1 VAFLKAMTRLRQIER
16 RRPAQVAEAEAGFML
31 VFVVLLV
38 ALLLIALAVAAP
50 VVAKDL
56 RRDKEVESEH
66 RAEQYVRAI
75 RLYYRRNKSYP
86 TSMEAL
92 ENTNNV
98 RYLRKRYVDP
108 LTGKDDWRIIHVG
121 ENKTTVKGF
130 FGQPLGGLET
140 AGAGSLGA
148 ASTTGSSFGGAAST
162 TTSTIGATSG
172 LAAGFQ
178 GASIG
183 SSGAGGPGSSLGTPA
198 GSSTSGAGSDSSG
211 EIGPIMGVGTSK
223 TGPSILNPNGQS
235 TYETWEFL
243 YDPKIELMY
252 AKASILGGGMS
263 AGSAT
268 SLGDA
273 STSGNSNPLGGS
285 NATPTAGSTTTSPN
299 SPTSSSP
306 F

>member
-1 VAFLKAMTRLRQIER
+1 
-16 RRPAQVAEAEAGFML
+16 ML
-31 VFVVLLV
+31 VFAVLLV

-75 RLYYRRNKSYP
+75 RVYYRHNRSYP
-86 TSMEAL
+86 TSIDAL

-98 RYLRKRYVDP
+98 RYLRKRYIDP

-140 AGAGSLGA
+140 AGAGSLGSG
-148 ASTTGSSFGGAAST
+148 STMGSSFGGAASPT
-162 TTSTIGATSG
+162 SSTIGATSG

-183 SSGAGGPGSSLGTPA
+183 SSGPGGSVGTPA
-198 GSSTSGAGSDSSG
+198 GSSASGGSSDSSG
-211 EIGPIMGVGTSK
+211 TIGPIMGVGTSK
-223 TGPSILNPNGQS
+223 TGPSILNPNGQT

-252 AKASILGGGMS
+252 QKANILGGGMS

-273 STSGNSNPLGGS
+273 SKSGNSNSPNGS
-285 NATPTAGSTTTSPN
+285 NTTNAPGPTTTSPN
-299 SPTSSSP
+299 NPASSSP